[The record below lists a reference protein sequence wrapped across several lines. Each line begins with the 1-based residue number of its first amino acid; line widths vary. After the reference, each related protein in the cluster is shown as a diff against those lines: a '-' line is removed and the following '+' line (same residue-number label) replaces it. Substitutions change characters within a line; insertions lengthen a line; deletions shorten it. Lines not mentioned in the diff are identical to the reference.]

1 MIEVRRTIQFT
12 RAAQGRKRIEPHA
25 PASEGVPEF
34 RIPRVSRLMALAIR
48 FDGLLRDGV
57 VPDMAE
63 LARISKVTQ
72 PRMSQIMNLLH
83 LAPDIQ
89 EDLLFLPAIK
99 TGRPDIHEKGLRP
112 LTMMV
117 DWDEQR
123 MQWAKMTCHT
133 GSEYD
138 S

>member
-12 RAAQGRKRIEPHA
+12 RAAQGRKRIEPK
-25 PASEGVPEF
+25 PSMSECIPEF

-99 TGRPDIHEKGLRP
+99 IGRPHIHEKGLRP

-123 MQWAKMTCHT
+123 IAWERLSGNSLQ
-133 GSEYD
+133 
-138 S
+138 

>member
-12 RAAQGRKRIEPHA
+12 RAAQGRKRIEPE
-25 PASEGVPEF
+25 PPPSEGVCEF

-48 FDGLLRDGV
+48 FDGILRDGV
-57 VPDMAE
+57 IPDMAE

-99 TGRPDIHEKGLRP
+99 TGRPRIHEKGLRP
-112 LTMMV
+112 LTMMI
-117 DWDEQR
+117 DWNEQR
-123 MQWAKMTCHT
+123 IAWVQLNSH
-133 GSEYD
+133 SRHD
-138 S
+138 RQ

>member
-12 RAAQGRKRIEPHA
+12 RAAQGRKRIEPK
-25 PASEGVPEF
+25 PPPSESVPVF

-48 FDGLLRDGV
+48 FDGLLRDGG

-89 EDLLFLPAIK
+89 EDLLFLPAIN
-99 TGRPDIHEKGLRP
+99 TDHPYMHEKGLRP

-123 MQWAKMTCHT
+123 CTWRGLKRTL
-133 GSEYD
+133 SD
-138 S
+138 